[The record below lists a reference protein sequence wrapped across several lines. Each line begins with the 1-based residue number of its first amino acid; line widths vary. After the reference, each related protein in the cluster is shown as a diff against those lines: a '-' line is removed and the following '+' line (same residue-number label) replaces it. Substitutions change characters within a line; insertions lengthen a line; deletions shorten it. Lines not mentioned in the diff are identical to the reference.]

1 MVIKV
6 SPRAATAAFGTWHA
20 KSRSSGKDLNYQ
32 KLLDVPRLQQR
43 AWESFTSK
51 AATKDDNLIVSS
63 FSPSSCAAI
72 PHWGGMVFVYD
83 QSWNSSHGGLSYQ
96 IIEGIWFWQKYGANL
111 PPVKGNLIENFRITE
126 NHHHHI
132 TSHLITS
139 HHITSHLTTS
149 HHITSHLTTS
159 HNISM
164 IAPRIKW
171 GFRPTQ
177 PSAKSTDI
185 HIIYRKCSK
194 DPTDMCHYRLYILQ
208 RSLSFVWGR

>member
-126 NHHHHI
+126 IHHHHI